1 MRVKLSK
8 SFARIHKANLINF
21 GILPL
26 VFENPA
32 DYDHLQPGDR
42 LVLPEL
48 RQRLLNG
55 AERLPL
61 LINDQECWVRVELSS
76 RHRQIIAAGGL
87 LNVAGG
93 GGDQTT

>member
-1 MRVKLSK
+1 VKLSK

-32 DYDHLQPGDR
+32 DYDSLQPGDR

-48 RQRLLNG
+48 RRRLLAG
-55 AERLPL
+55 EERLHL
-61 LINDQECWVRVELSS
+61 QVNDRECWVRVELSP

-87 LNVAGG
+87 LNVAGEK
-93 GGDQTT
+93 